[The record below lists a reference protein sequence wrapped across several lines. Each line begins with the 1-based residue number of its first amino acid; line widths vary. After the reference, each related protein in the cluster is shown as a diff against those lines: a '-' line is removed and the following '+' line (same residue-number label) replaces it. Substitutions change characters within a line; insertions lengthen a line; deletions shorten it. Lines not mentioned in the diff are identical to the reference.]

1 MIHKSIPFLRDAMKG
16 FGFMNLVKCFVLG
29 LFLTPSAHA
38 YLSIAE
44 SGEILPAGKYQ
55 VGIEPQLFTN
65 RDNGANVNV
74 FFDANLRDD
83 LSARVS
89 MGAGAIDFNAFASVK
104 WIPFPDVDNQPAMG
118 LRGGI
123 GMARN
128 EDENFLEAQIAPL
141 VSKKFDTIYGLT
153 VPYLAVPFTF
163 LNTKDD
169 SYVASNLAI
178 GTEFHHTEWNQVTF
192 GAELGL
198 ELNKSYSYISIFA
211 AFPFDS
217 AKGFGQ

>member
-1 MIHKSIPFLRDAMKG
+1 LKG
-16 FGFMNLVKCFVLG
+16 FGFMNLVKYVVLG
-29 LFLTPSAHA
+29 LFLAPSAHA

-44 SGEILPAGKYQ
+44 SGEVLPAGKYQ

-74 FFDANLRDD
+74 FFDTNLNDAT
-83 LSARVS
+83 SARVS

-104 WIPFPDVDNQPAMG
+104 WMPFPDVDNQPAMG
-118 LRGGI
+118 LRGGL

-128 EDENFLEAQIAPL
+128 EDENFLEAQFAPL

-153 VPYLAVPFTF
+153 VPYLAVPFTY

-169 SYVASNLAI
+169 DYVASNLAI
-178 GTEFHHTEWNQVTF
+178 GTEFHSNEWNEVTF

-217 AKGFGQ
+217 AKGFGK